1 MTDDRPAGGA
11 DGADDPSE
19 DERAARLAALLSV
32 DIALP
37 ARGHVP
43 EGSGAGVDETFRA
56 FPAAERGDAA
66 PEPVDTPLV
75 PAPERGP
82 RPEEVE
88 SAGGDAAPS
97 GKAAPA
103 PPADRGWR
111 NAAWFGALAVL
122 IIAGMVLAYVGS
134 EIVRDSTEGEIVS
147 QEIDPSSPGYEALV
161 EATPT
166 LVLFH
171 ESGEGLESVTVLTLP
186 DPAGSGG
193 GVILVP
199 SRTVVDLPI
208 FGEGPV
214 EIAYDLGDPRVGAE
228 GVGLLLGAAMS
239 ERVVVDD
246 ARWADLVGPV
256 APVILENPN
265 ELEVD
270 GEVRFPLG
278 RIALG
283 PEDVGPYLSATVEGE
298 SDLARLFRHQLFW
311 EAWLS
316 AVRSDGSLGA
326 VPGEVE
332 SGIGRFVRTI
342 AAGDAIIET
351 LPVDP
356 AVEGAHGD
364 EPAFLPDGPAVAGL
378 VRTLVPF
385 PVAPAPGLR
394 ARVRVLNGTRDLDE
408 AASVAAD
415 LTPAGVQIVLVGNAA
430 SLDIEETT
438 VSYSGDE
445 YRDDAERI
453 VEILGVGEVVED
465 DRPSDAVDI
474 TVTLG
479 ADHD

>member
-11 DGADDPSE
+11 DGTDDPSQE
-19 DERAARLAALLSV
+19 ERAARLAALLSV

-37 ARGHVP
+37 ARGHAP
-43 EGSGAGVDETFRA
+43 EGSADLDETFRA
-56 FPAAERGDAA
+56 FPAAERDDGAT
-66 PEPVDTPLV
+66 EPVDTPLV
-75 PAPERGP
+75 PAPETAPQPAG
-82 RPEEVE
+82 VE
-88 SAGGDAAPS
+88 PSADEPSADRAPT
-97 GKAAPA
+97 ADA
-103 PPADRGWR
+103 PPEPRTDRRWG
-111 NAAWFGALAVL
+111 NVAWFGALAVL
-122 IIAGMVLAYVGS
+122 IVSGIVLAYVGS

-147 QEIDPSSPGYEALV
+147 QETDPSAPGYEALV

-171 ESGEGLESVTVLTLP
+171 DSGEGLEAITVLTLP

-246 ARWADLVGPV
+246 ARWADLVAPV
-256 APVILENPN
+256 APITLENPN

-278 RIALG
+278 RISLA

-316 AVRSDGSLGA
+316 AVRADGSLGA

-342 AAGDAIIET
+342 AAGEAIVET

-364 EPAFLPDGPAVAGL
+364 ETAFVPDGPAVAGL

-394 ARVRVLNGTRDLDE
+394 ARVRVLNGTSDVGE
-408 AASVAAD
+408 APSVAAD
-415 LTPAGVQIVLVGNAA
+415 LTPAGVQIVLVGNAT
-430 SLDIEETT
+430 SLDIE
-438 VSYSGDE
+438 
-445 YRDDAERI
+445 
-453 VEILGVGEVVED
+453 
-465 DRPSDAVDI
+465 
-474 TVTLG
+474 
-479 ADHD
+479 

>member
-11 DGADDPSE
+11 DGTDDPSE
-19 DERAARLAALLSV
+19 EERAARLAALLSV

-43 EGSGAGVDETFRA
+43 DGSGAGVDETFRA
-56 FPAAERGDAA
+56 FPTAERDEAA
-66 PEPVDTPLV
+66 SEPVDTPLV
-75 PAPERGP
+75 PDPEP
-82 RPEEVE
+82 KPHP
-88 SAGGDAAPS
+88 ADL
-97 GKAAPA
+97 APA
-103 PPADRGWR
+103 PDVGPIVDAVAAPRTERGWTD
-111 NAAWFGALAVL
+111 AAWFGGLAVL
-122 IIAGMVLAYVGS
+122 IVAGIVLAYVGS

-147 QEIDPSSPGYEALV
+147 QETDPSSPGYEALV

-171 ESGEGLESVTVLTLP
+171 DSGEGLEAVTVLTLP

-193 GVILVP
+193 GVVLVP
-199 SRTVVDLPI
+199 TRTVVDLPI

-256 APVILENPN
+256 APITLENPN
-265 ELEVD
+265 ELEID

-278 RIALG
+278 RISLAAD
-283 PEDVGPYLSATVEGE
+283 EVGPYLSATVEGE
-298 SDLARLFRHQLFW
+298 SDLARLFRHRLFW

-316 AVRSDGSLGA
+316 AVRADGSLGA

-342 AAGDAIIET
+342 AAGDAIVET

-394 ARVRVLNGTRDLDE
+394 ARVRVLNGTTEIGE
-408 AASVAAD
+408 ASSVAAD
-415 LTPAGVQIVLVGNAA
+415 LTPAGVQIVLVGNAT
-430 SLDIEETT
+430 SLDTEQTT

-453 VEILGVGEVVED
+453 VEILGVGDVVEE

>member
-1 MTDDRPAGGA
+1 MTDDRPVGGA
-11 DGADDPSE
+11 DGTDDPSE
-19 DERAARLAALLSV
+19 EERAARLAALLSV

-37 ARGHVP
+37 ARGRVP
-43 EGSGAGVDETFRA
+43 DGSAADVDETFRA
-56 FPAAERGDAA
+56 FPAAERGEAG

-75 PAPERGP
+75 PAAEHEPQSHAVEPDGGP
-82 RPEEVE
+82 VPGADPV
-88 SAGGDAAPS
+88 
-97 GKAAPA
+97 
-103 PPADRGWR
+103 PPRADRGWR

-122 IIAGMVLAYVGS
+122 IVSGIVLAYVGS

-147 QEIDPSSPGYEALV
+147 QETDPSSPGYEALV

-171 ESGEGLESVTVLTLP
+171 DSGEGLEAVTVLTLP

-246 ARWADLVGPV
+246 ARWADLVEPV
-256 APVILENPN
+256 APITLENPN
-265 ELEVD
+265 ELEID

-278 RIALG
+278 RISLAA
-283 PEDVGPYLSATVEGE
+283 EDVGPYLSATVEGE

-316 AVRSDGSLGA
+316 AVRADGSLGA

-342 AAGDAIIET
+342 AAGDAIVET

-364 EPAFLPDGPAVAGL
+364 EPAFLPDGPAIAGL

-394 ARVRVLNGTRDLDE
+394 ARVRVLNGTSDIGE
-408 AASVAAD
+408 ASSVAAD
-415 LTPAGVQIVLVGNAA
+415 LTPAGVQIVLVGNAT

-445 YRDDAERI
+445 YRDDAEQI